1 MRFYRVR
8 HHTEGGN
15 SAGFSW
21 HTSKVEAQ
29 RQVAEINREEADE
42 LNYSELDE
50 VGAALGGIDIKPT
63 KSGILSA
70 LNYWAAY
77 PDNG

>member
-1 MRFYRVR
+1 MRLYRVK

-21 HTSKVEAQ
+21 HTNKAKAR
-29 RQVAEINREEADE
+29 RQITKRNREEADR

-50 VGAALGGIDIKPT
+50 PIDIKPT
-63 KSGILSA
+63 KGGILAA
-70 LNYWAAY
+70 LNYWAGH

>member
-1 MRFYRVR
+1 MRFYRVK
-8 HHTEGGN
+8 HYTEGGN

-21 HTSKVEAQ
+21 HTSKAKA
-29 RQVAEINREEADE
+29 RRHVAETNREEPDE
-42 LNYSELDE
+42 LDHSELDE
-50 VGAALGGIDIKPT
+50 VGAALGGIDIKPI
-63 KSGILSA
+63 KSGILAA